1 MRKIKKGQ
9 INSLLK
15 KVDKTALNKRTLV
28 KNEEAIFQEKPEKV
42 VTIYNHEKGGLAKFV
57 KDYYVDRV
65 GLEIEKGTIAL
76 VIGDSYM
83 GEHASE
89 NCFYVLAKGTVF
101 QLYGRCIRMIT

>member
-1 MRKIKKGQ
+1 MRKLSKRKVK
-9 INSLLK
+9 SLLK
-15 KVDKTALNKRTLV
+15 KADRTALNKRSLV
-28 KNEEAIFQEKPEKV
+28 KNEEALSEVQPEKQ
-42 VTIYNHEKGGLAKFV
+42 VTIYNHEKGGLAKLTRDYFV
-57 KDYYVDRV
+57 NRL

-89 NCFYVLAKGTVF
+89 NCFYVLVKGTVV

>member
-1 MRKIKKGQ
+1 MRKLSKRKVK
-9 INSLLK
+9 SLLK
-15 KVDKTALNKRTLV
+15 KADRTALNKRSLV
-28 KNEEAIFQEKPEKV
+28 KNEEALSEVQLEKQ
-42 VTIYNHEKGGLAKFV
+42 VTIYNHEKGGLIKFV
-57 KDYYVDRV
+57 RDYYVNRL

-101 QLYGRCIRMIT
+101 QLFGSYIRMIT